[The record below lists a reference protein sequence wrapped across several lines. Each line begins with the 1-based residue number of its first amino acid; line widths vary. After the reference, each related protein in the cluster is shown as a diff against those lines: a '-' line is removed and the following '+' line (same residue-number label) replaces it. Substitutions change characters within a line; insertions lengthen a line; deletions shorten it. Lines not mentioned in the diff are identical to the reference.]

1 VPVATGEEGMP
12 TAPHGALPG
21 GLPAG
26 LGEGLDRVGCLPVVR
41 EFVVAVAGG
50 GVVRP
55 SKPGPYLALTGAAG
69 CGVAI
74 TVNKAGVDLL
84 LDPAVA
90 AEVAERHGMS
100 LHDKSQETVSLR
112 LRAVHL
118 ADPTLRSELT
128 DLARTALQRSVR
140 GRPVRPPRASRPSS
154 SGAASGAQRTGRPA
168 PAEPRFCPE
177 HHVQL
182 LPNGSCPEDW

>member
-41 EFVVAVAGG
+41 EFVVAVG
-50 GVVRP
+50 
-55 SKPGPYLALTGAAG
+55 
-69 CGVAI
+69 GVAI